1 MNQIRPLGE
10 TAESVTLSRAD
21 FEALQ
26 EELED
31 AADRIAVLEDGMLD
45 MKPDLNKYDL
55 TMDET
60 MRIID
65 GESPIRVWREKR
77 GMSVRQLADNLGLD
91 DIAIEEVE
99 KGGAPSRMLMMN
111 IASELDVVTDM
122 LVPPTVA
129 E

>member
-65 GESPIRVWREKR
+65 GESPIKVWREKR
-77 GMSVRQLADNLGLD
+77 GMSVRQLADNFGLHD
-91 DIAIEEVE
+91 VEIEAVE
-99 KGGAPSRMLMMN
+99 KGGAASRMLMMN
-111 IASELDVVTDM
+111 IASELDVLTDM